1 MARKGPLLDSL
12 GRCDDVG
19 VFFVSVP
26 VTCRSPC
33 VCLETGEN
41 FQPTKRRKGFCR
53 NQQKEGGT
61 STFTP
66 TDRDLVRNG

>member
-41 FQPTKRRKGFCR
+41 FQPTKRRK
-53 NQQKEGGT
+53 
-61 STFTP
+61 
-66 TDRDLVRNG
+66 